1 MIKNP
6 NPRNIDVK
14 SHLMEHRLYQTM
26 ENPNPGN
33 IEYQKMECLNP
44 TERLL
49 YQKL

>member
-14 SHLMEHRLYQTM
+14 SHLMEHRLNQTM
-26 ENPNPGN
+26 ENPGN